1 MEKFLNEQEAS
12 RELKDGSMFR
22 KRKTSELISQMKLSK
37 RPIQNVTAEQ
47 INEELLQFVD
57 PKGTY
62 NYSQSYMNKIFSL
75 LREVF
80 KMAVVYEKL
89 SPDANPFNIEGKIRK
104 PRATKKTKKVTAL
117 NIEETKKLLQ
127 QLSIEEDKYK
137 DVIWFLMLTGVRPGE
152 CLALKSKNCSLTE
165 NIIHIEVSLTKS
177 SEDKTILG
185 EDGKTENS
193 ERTIFITPML
203 REIIEPRINEK
214 DPESLIFSNDGK
226 LISVS
231 TINRTFQK
239 NL

>member
-1 MEKFLNEQEAS
+1 MDKFLKEQEAS
-12 RELKDGSMFR
+12 RELKEGSMLR
-22 KRKTSELISQMKLSK
+22 KRMTAELILQMKLAR

-57 PKGTY
+57 PKGPY

-89 SPDANPFNIEGKIRK
+89 SKDANPFNIEGKIRK

-185 EDGKTENS
+185 DDGKTENA

-203 REIIEPRINEK
+203 REIIEPRINK
-214 DPESLIFSNDGK
+214 QDPESLIFSNDNK

-231 TINRTFQK
+231 TINRTFQEDM
-239 NL
+239 